1 MSLFYDDGQGHID
14 LGRDTGY
21 RFTEEGD
28 LIGDFD
34 GTWISLNDQPVM
46 YIHLDTQYDE
56 EGNWLMESG
65 RIPCMINGVRSD
77 LIIVFDKDHPDGSIA
92 GIRTDYVNG
101 ETDTLAKT
109 MTHLQAGDKIDFLC
123 DYYLYNG
130 HFENNFYLGRQMVVS
145 DPDNMKITNT
155 DVGNSVNVAY
165 VFTDLYGNTYWTKA
179 LSG

>member
-123 DYYLYNG
+123 DYYL
-130 HFENNFYLGRQMVVS
+130 
-145 DPDNMKITNT
+145 
-155 DVGNSVNVAY
+155 
-165 VFTDLYGNTYWTKA
+165 
-179 LSG
+179 